1 MIDFLLERLKTRL
14 SHYED
19 GREVEAAA
27 AENQRVDDDETVAG
41 REVEKAKEIE
51 KLFWWIY

>member
-1 MIDFLLERLKTRL
+1 MKTRL

-27 AENQRVDDDETVAG
+27 ADNQRVDDDETVAG